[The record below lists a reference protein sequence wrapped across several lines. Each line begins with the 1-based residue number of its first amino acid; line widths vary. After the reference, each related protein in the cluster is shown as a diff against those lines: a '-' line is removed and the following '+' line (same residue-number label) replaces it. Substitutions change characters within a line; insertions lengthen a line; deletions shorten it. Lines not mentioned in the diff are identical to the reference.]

1 MGALRECPVL
11 RFFVR
16 SFTRR
21 PLVVEVIAHRGMPRK
36 SRENTLAGFALAIE
50 AGADGIEIDV
60 HATRDGVVVVHHDAA
75 LAPPPG
81 SPPGIHGIAIR
92 ALSFAELRRET
103 FGGGDVPTLD
113 ETLSFVD
120 GRAVLYVEIKAPE
133 IESRV
138 VSELALHGAR
148 AAVHSFD
155 HRVSRTVRA
164 IARDIPTGILSTS
177 YLIEPERALK
187 AANARDYWQH
197 WEMIDAALVRQV
209 HAAGGRVIAWTVNSP
224 AAIAHLRTLGVDA
237 VCTDVA
243 DEVVPLLRQWRSAL
257 ASG

>member
-1 MGALRECPVL
+1 
-11 RFFVR
+11 
-16 SFTRR
+16 
-21 PLVVEVIAHRGMPRK
+21 MPRK

-60 HATRDGVVVVHHDAA
+60 HATRDGVVVVHHDPA
-75 LAPPPG
+75 LTPPPG
-81 SPPGIHGIAIR
+81 SPAGSQGIAIR

-103 FGGGDVPTLD
+103 FGGGDIPTLD
-113 ETLSFVD
+113 ETLAFVD
-120 GRAVLYVEIKAPE
+120 GRAVLYVEIKAPD

-155 HRVSRTVRA
+155 HRVSRTVKA
-164 IARDIPTGILSTS
+164 IARDIPTGVLSSS
-177 YLIEPERALK
+177 YLIDPERVLK
-187 AANARDYWQH
+187 GANARDYWQR
-197 WEMIDAALVRQV
+197 WEMIDASLVQHV
-209 HAAGGRVIAWTVNSP
+209 HAVGGRVIAWTVNAP
-224 AAIAHLRTLGVDA
+224 AAIAHLKSLGVDA

-243 DEVVPLLRQWRSAL
+243 DEVVPLVRQWRGAH

>member
-1 MGALRECPVL
+1 
-11 RFFVR
+11 
-16 SFTRR
+16 
-21 PLVVEVIAHRGMPRK
+21 MPRK

-75 LAPPPG
+75 LSCPPG
-81 SPPGIHGIAIR
+81 SPPGSQGMGIR

-103 FGGGDVPTLD
+103 FGGGDIPTLD
-113 ETLSFVD
+113 ETLAFVD
-120 GRAVLYVEIKAPE
+120 GRAVLYVEIKAPD

-155 HRVSRTVRA
+155 HRVSCTVHA
-164 IARDIPTGILSTS
+164 IAPDIPTGILTDS
-177 YLIEPERALK
+177 YLLDPGRALRD
-187 AANARDYWQH
+187 ANARDYWQR
-197 WEMIDAALVRQV
+197 WEMIDATLVRQV
-209 HAAGGRVIAWTVNSP
+209 HAAGGRVIAWTVNDLG
-224 AAIAHLRTLGVDA
+224 AIAHLRTLGVDA

-243 DEVVPLLRQWRSAL
+243 DEVVPRVR
-257 ASG
+257 